1 MRLAA
6 FAPVRGASHSRRP
19 LFSYPVFLSL
29 HCCQLRLKS
38 FCHQMRFAAFAPL
51 GLQLL
56 CLFSTILNV
65 PFKNSSNKRHKR
77 LPPLCGVWYTQPAS
91 THAPQISHKKGSLC
105 VCTGNLRDE

>member
-1 MRLAA
+1 MRL
-6 FAPVRGASHSRRP
+6 
-19 LFSYPVFLSL
+19 
-29 HCCQLRLKS
+29 
-38 FCHQMRFAAFAPL
+38 AAFAPL

-77 LPPLCGVWYTQPAS
+77 LPRPRGILN
-91 THAPQISHKKGSLC
+91 PQAHTRHKLATKKGSLC